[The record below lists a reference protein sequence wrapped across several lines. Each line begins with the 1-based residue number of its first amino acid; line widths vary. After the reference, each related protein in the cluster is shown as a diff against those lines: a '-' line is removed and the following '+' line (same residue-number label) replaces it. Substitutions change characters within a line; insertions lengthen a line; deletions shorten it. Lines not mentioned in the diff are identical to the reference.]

1 MNIFYLD
8 NHTHRCAK
16 QHCDKH
22 VVKMI
27 IEYAQLLSTAHR
39 VIDGIEYTDL
49 SKNGRKIKR
58 WKMVKNSNMEET
70 LYKPQWSITRVQS
83 GSDKVLDIINGCIVS
98 SCGYVLSIPIVMVR
112 YILRKDYLETYLD
125 ILQRD

>member
-39 VIDGIEYTDL
+39 VIDGICLLYTSDAADDL
-49 SKNGRKIKR
+49 
-58 WKMVKNSNMEET
+58 
-70 LYKPQWSITRVQS
+70 
-83 GSDKVLDIINGCIVS
+83 
-98 SCGYVLSIPIVMVR
+98 
-112 YILRKDYLETYLD
+112 
-125 ILQRD
+125 